1 MKKRELRERIEW
13 LETRESE
20 YSQVVCDMQQ
30 RIDELE
36 VRLAVLEANRIIMP
50 YWPSQPAWPN
60 GTLYTFTNPP
70 LDNPDSTGCPDYRR
84 PEVRGI

>member
-1 MKKRELRERIEW
+1 MRKRELRERIEW

-60 GTLYTFTNPP
+60 GPLITFTPP
-70 LDNPDSTGCPDYRR
+70 GYDPNSTCGCPDYRR
-84 PEVRGI
+84 PEVIR